1 MSRERWARLSPLVDA
16 ALDLPAEERERYC
29 NRIAADDPALGT
41 ELRRLIGRL
50 GGRDGLLS
58 AAALERFALLSE
70 DEAAAPP
77 AADLLQQV
85 QTSLGTAY
93 RLEREIGGGGMSRVF
108 IADEPGLGRQVVI
121 KVLKPELSAGINA
134 DRFAREIR
142 LVASLQQANIVPLLS
157 AGTAAGFPYYT
168 MPLVEGRSLRERLAE
183 GGALPIGEAVGVLRD
198 VARALAFAH
207 GRGVM
212 HRDIKPGNVL
222 LSGRT
227 AVVTDFGIAK
237 ALGASRAAGDDAA
250 ITQAGGSLGTPAYM
264 APEQA
269 TGDPATDHRA
279 DLYAFGCM
287 AYEIFTGAPPFQ
299 GSTVHRIIEAHLKEI
314 PRPVTEKRADV
325 PAPLAALIAQCLEKD
340 PGRRPQTALE
350 VLAVLDGETTLP
362 APPVRRPLRIAVVLV
377 TVAVVATLITLIFA
391 RREPRDQLTLA
402 AIPFTPLKR
411 DTALEYRT
419 VGISDEIMT
428 GMAKV
433 PGVHIIGRLAAYRY
447 KDSIPAP
454 DVRNIARSL
463 GVRFLVTGTFDVRD
477 GRVTVSAQLNDSTT
491 RNELWA
497 DTFSPPD
504 AEAIGP
510 ITDAI
515 VRTIADTL
523 RAHFGSRVGAVP
535 RGASTRGTTNNAAYD
550 QYQLGQ
556 NLVKQRGSGVR
567 RSVENFE
574 QAIKLDSNY
583 AQAYAAL
590 ATALQ
595 FYPFYVGVSHDSVKA
610 RMIGA
615 ANRAILLD
623 STLADPH
630 AALGAVYAADGQW
643 QAFEDEFRRALD
655 LEPDNVAVLHAYARL
670 LVVSGNVRK
679 AIEQLRHARQLDRGS
694 ALVLSWLA
702 YAFFLDG
709 HVDSASAEFLQAA
722 RLDSTIGPV
731 ISLGSLFY
739 LSQEQDS
746 VARRL
751 MTIAPPAIVM
761 SNAPYVYARL
771 GDTAKANALIHAM
784 ESSNPRPWFTDVARA
799 TVQLAGADSAS
810 ALASLERAAANGPMW
825 INYLPIADPA
835 FDLVRQSP
843 RFIRLV
849 ERARLDPQAFNRVPP
864 RD

>member
-16 ALDLPAEERERYC
+16 ALDLPAEEREHYC

-50 GGRDGLLS
+50 DGRDGLLS

-70 DEAAAPP
+70 DGTAQSPV
-77 AADLLQQV
+77 ADLLQQV

-142 LVASLQQANIVPLLS
+142 LAASLQQANIVPLLS

-168 MPLVEGRSLRERLAE
+168 MPLVEGRSLRERLTE

-207 GRGVM
+207 GRGVV

-299 GSTVHRIIEAHLKEI
+299 GSTVHRIIEAHLNEI

-350 VLAVLDGETTLP
+350 VLAVLDGETTLS

-377 TVAVVATLITLIFA
+377 TVAVVATLIALIFA
-391 RREPRDQLTLA
+391 RREPGDPLTLA

-411 DTALEYRT
+411 DTALAYRT

-454 DVRNIARSL
+454 DVRNIARAL

-477 GRVTVSAQLNDSTT
+477 GRAIVSVQLNDSTT
-491 RNELWA
+491 RSELWA
-497 DTFSPPD
+497 GTFSRD

-510 ITDAI
+510 ITDDI

-523 RAHFGSRVGAVP
+523 RAHFGGRVGAVR
-535 RGASTRGTTNNAAYD
+535 RGASGVGTANNAAHD
-550 QYQLGQ
+550 QYLIGQ
-556 NLVKQRGSGVR
+556 DLIKQRGASVR

-574 QAIKLDSNY
+574 QAIRLDSNY

-595 FYPFYVGVSHDSVKA
+595 FYPFYVGVPHDSVKA
-610 RMIGA
+610 RMIAA
-615 ANRAILLD
+615 ANRAIALD

-630 AALGAVYAADGQW
+630 VALGAMHAAAGEW
-643 QAFEDEFRRALD
+643 QAFEREFRRAKE
-655 LEPDNVAVLHAYARL
+655 LEPDNVAVRHAYGRL
-670 LVVSGNVRK
+670 LVIRGK
-679 AIEQLRHARQLDRGS
+679 TTEALEQLRRARALEPGS
-694 ALVLSWLA
+694 ALVSSWLA
-702 YAFFLDG
+702 YAFFIDG
-709 HVDSASAEFLQAA
+709 HVDSAFAEFSKAA

-731 ISLGSLFY
+731 INLGSLFY
-739 LSQEQDS
+739 LSQPGRDS

-761 SNAPYVYARL
+761 SNAPYVYAKL
-771 GDTAKANALIHAM
+771 GDTSKANALIRAM
-784 ESSNPRPWFTDVARA
+784 ESSNPPPWFTDVARA
-799 TVQLAGADSAS
+799 TVQLASADSAS

-843 RFIRLV
+843 RFIRLLK
-849 ERARLDPQAFNRVPP
+849 RARLDPQAFNRVRP